1 MSDFVYKTPKDAS
14 YVTLRNQNR
23 MIYANFRIQ
32 QNNVQQGCQIR
43 VALENGG
50 VADAD
55 IVPKLLEGARETTA
69 AEVVAFLAS
78 GACPVASIPPVIA
91 VDYTTD
97 ILTYARRLNTLYG
110 SSTVTPTNGGPLSIG
125 GNSLGN
131 YEYTS
136 RSGNTTISAFSDSDW
151 FTSTE
156 DTVSSWIVVNGNLTI
171 NSGQTVI
178 PTKRKLFLV
187 VYVTGDL
194 TVDGSISM
202 TARGANH
209 SGTGN
214 SGGFTAPVDILLATG
229 TYSSVSNPKIPA
241 TGGAGGVLRST
252 NGSNNGTAG
261 SNGGTGG
268 GGSGQRFAAGTAGA
282 GSTGTCF
289 SGGTGGAGCLGSTG
303 TEVAGSGE
311 INGGR
316 GGNANVSGNQVSA
329 GGSGNPGGTGTG
341 LPNGP
346 DGLSGT
352 GGSLIVICEG
362 SLSGSGTL
370 VSHGVD
376 GTGTGGQVFG
386 GATGG
391 GSISVFY
398 LTNPSSVVTVTANGG
413 SAGQAGA
420 GGSGTARKLALP

>member
-1 MSDFVYKTPKDAS
+1 M
-14 YVTLRNQNR
+14 TLRNQNR
-23 MIYANFRIQ
+23 MLYANYRIQ
-32 QNNVQQGCQIR
+32 QNNTQTGCQGVMR
-43 VALENGG
+43 LENGG
-50 VADAD
+50 VAEANL
-55 IVPKLLEGARETTA
+55 IPKLLQGARETTA
-69 AEVVAFLAS
+69 EEADRAIAS
-78 GACPVASIPPVIA
+78 QTCPVTVSIPPVI
-91 VDYTTD
+91 VISYNTD
-97 ILTYARRLNTLYG
+97 VLTFARRLNTLYG
-110 SSTVTPTNGGPLSIG
+110 GATVTPTSGGTLSLNDKSVG
-125 GNSLGN
+125 S
-131 YEYTS
+131 YDYTS
-136 RSGNTTISAFSDSDW
+136 RSGNTTISSFADSDW
-151 FTSTE
+151 FTTTE
-156 DTVSSWIVVNGNLTI
+156 DTVSAWIIINGNLTV
-171 NSGQTVI
+171 NAGQTVI
-178 PTKRKLFLV
+178 PTKRKLFTV
-187 VYVTGDL
+187 VYVNGNL
-194 TVDGSISM
+194 TVNGSISM

-209 SGTGN
+209 SGTGS

-229 TYSSVSNPKIPA
+229 TYSAVSNPQIPA
-241 TGGAGGVLRST
+241 TGGEGGAVRNT

-268 GGSGQRFAAGTAGA
+268 GGSGQRFLAGTAGA
-282 GSTGTCF
+282 GSAGTCF
-289 SGGTGGAGCLGSTG
+289 SGGTAGAGCFGSSG

-362 SLSGSGTL
+362 SLSGSGSL
-370 VSHGVD
+370 VSNGVD

-391 GSISVFY
+391 GSISVFF
-398 LTNPSSVVTVTANGG
+398 LSNPASAVTVTANGG

-420 GGSGTARKLALP
+420 GGTGTARKLALS